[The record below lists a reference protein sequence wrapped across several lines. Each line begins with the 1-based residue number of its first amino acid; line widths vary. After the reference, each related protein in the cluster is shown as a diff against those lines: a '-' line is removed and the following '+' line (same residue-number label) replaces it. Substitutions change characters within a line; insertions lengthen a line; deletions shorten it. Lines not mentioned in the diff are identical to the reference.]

1 MSFLNFDLIFVS
13 VLDVL
18 DNYIFTLEIH
28 NNNVYSMAVLILQLF
43 LYQSHLSKYN
53 SFKLAA
59 FALDFAYNLINNS
72 HTEIQ
77 YIIN

>member
-28 NNNVYSMAVLILQLF
+28 NNNVYSMAVLIL
-43 LYQSHLSKYN
+43 
-53 SFKLAA
+53 
-59 FALDFAYNLINNS
+59 
-72 HTEIQ
+72 
-77 YIIN
+77 